1 MIAKIPNE
9 NDSAARKEN
18 NWNTFSPKRIPMK
31 KTLRVLFEKGKHL
44 AKIKGK
50 RKKMVTKGIL
60 FGPKVPQ
67 LFSFLPT
74 ELFYLSLAPKV
85 FGFGE
90 DYPPRMAMVYYI
102 IRWFLGHMN
111 GSEND
116 NLWVP
121 IP

>member
-1 MIAKIPNE
+1 
-9 NDSAARKEN
+9 
-18 NWNTFSPKRIPMK
+18 MK
-31 KTLRVLFEKGKHL
+31 NTLRVLSEKGKHS

-50 RKKMVTKGIL
+50 RKKMLTKGIL

-67 LFSFLPT
+67 LFSFLAT